1 MATVVPKLSSAGA
14 VKIRF
19 TSLDLGTTRWKEG
32 TFEILEKD
40 NKVNLCLRFN
50 CGGASKTFQVCY
62 CYFSPLIFI
71 SALIESTLVD
81 CLFIRPQI
89 MSYFH
94 IGLYYCYFFVNV
106 LRGTDLNFSGPFDY
120 DLATFCTASR

>member
-1 MATVVPKLSSAGA
+1 MTTFVPKLSSGGA

-50 CGGASKTFQVCY
+50 CGGPAKIFQVIYNCFICKY
-62 CYFSPLIFI
+62 PVISHCFWVSLFDLHVYTHRYVNPLVGCKVIK
-71 SALIESTLVD
+71 
-81 CLFIRPQI
+81 
-89 MSYFH
+89 H
-94 IGLYYCYFFVNV
+94 IVINSMIGAEMV
-106 LRGTDLNFSGPFDY
+106 
-120 DLATFCTASR
+120 